1 MAGAGECAGQVGAVP
16 VPATRLVAQLTLVN
30 IMTTTLTRSVA
41 CRAGAAVATCS
52 HGASQVMHRGKGG
65 GGDKCRTGSTK
76 QGENEE
82 ISRTNFARRKTRFLS
97 RKFYFERESPT
108 IFLDSKSVL
117 GYETARFAK
126 LKIRETA

>member
-52 HGASQVMHRGKGG
+52 HGASQVMHRGRG

-108 IFLDSKSVL
+108 IFLGLEK
-117 GYETARFAK
+117 RFG
-126 LKIRETA
+126 I

>member
-52 HGASQVMHRGKGG
+52 HGASQVMHRGRGG
-65 GGDKCRTGSTK
+65 GVISVEQEARNKVKTKKLAEPISLGEKRDFCPGSF
-76 QGENEE
+76 
-82 ISRTNFARRKTRFLS
+82 ISNAKAQPF
-97 RKFYFERESPT
+97 
-108 IFLDSKSVL
+108 FLDSKSVL
-117 GYETARFAK
+117 GYETASFAK